1 MYDQAMVAARGYSAA
16 QAAKQL
22 YWDCVQ
28 ARSLR

>member
-1 MYDQAMVAARGYSAA
+1 MYDQAMIAARGYTGARTA
-16 QAAKQL
+16 EQL